1 MWLAL
6 KYQKAP
12 VPGMCSSVLG
22 SPGKACA
29 RLAQVGARPA
39 VSPRTWGG
47 RSGRADLGDR
57 LPPPTFCPCCRRP
70 VLVALGCGEGPR
82 GGAGWVRRDHIRA
95 HGRAFRTPCLGVA
108 LTTGGTGRPGVPVSP
123 SGKWGYG
130 GAQGVVRVGQRTTH
144 APPRDEPGT
153 GDRGFCAQMAR
164 PERGPATGHRGPG
177 PAPPRPHPRP
187 RPSPSQV
194 GARRP
199 RGGSRR
205 GHCLALGKV
214 PADIFLLKTK
224 PMSLVLI

>member
-70 VLVALGCGEGPR
+70 VLVALGCGEGPGLALAVEPDGH
-82 GGAGWVRRDHIRA
+82 GGTIRA

-108 LTTGGTGRPGVPVSP
+108 LTTRGTGRPGAPFPQLESGATEAPRVWCELGSQRCTRHPAMSP
-123 SGKWGYG
+123 G
-130 GAQGVVRVGQRTTH
+130 
-144 APPRDEPGT
+144 PGT
-153 GDRGFCAQMAR
+153 AASAPRSPAQRGDWGPETRLGRG
-164 PERGPATGHRGPG
+164 GPG
-177 PAPPRPHPRP
+177 EAP
-187 RPSPSQV
+187 
-194 GARRP
+194 
-199 RGGSRR
+199 GGDT
-205 GHCLALGKV
+205 A
-214 PADIFLLKTK
+214 
-224 PMSLVLI
+224 